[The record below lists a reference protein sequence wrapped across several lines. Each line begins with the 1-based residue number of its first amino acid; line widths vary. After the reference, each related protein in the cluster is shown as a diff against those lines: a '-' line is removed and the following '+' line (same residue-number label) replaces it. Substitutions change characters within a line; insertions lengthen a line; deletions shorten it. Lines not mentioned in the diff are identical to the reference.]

1 MKERKVRQMKVR
13 LRDLI
18 EKYKRQIIIAGIILA
33 AILVLVLLYIFVIGP
48 WIEFKGNEK
57 KFTNAIQ
64 EYYDRNPGYLPKNDG
79 DYRTMT
85 LQDAYD
91 NGMLS
96 ETLFIPNTKR
106 ICSFDNSWVRV
117 FKEGDDYKYYTYLEC
132 GFYKSSTDHEGP
144 EITLEGESPVLVYF
158 NGTYEDPGVKS
169 VIDNKD
175 GEMDVASVTIDTSKV
190 NTQAIGT
197 YKVTYVAYDKM
208 RNRSEVTRDVTV
220 VSNLTDL
227 VKANTDDTNTY
238 KGFDVNNYLQFSGM
252 LWRIVGIND
261 DGTIKIVLEDSV
273 ANLIY
278 GASSYDESNV
288 KRWLNN
294 VFYNAIHNK
303 DYVKQDS
310 TFCIDTVTDVNNP
323 TCNELSVPAPVGM
336 LSATDYKNSLDANGE
351 SYLLNMVGFWF
362 TNHTGT
368 DTNVWAS
375 FRGNPMDYEQDNL
388 GAVRPV
394 VNLNTDELYVQ
405 SGIGSYTEPYKLYDY
420 EYGKEN
426 DALNTRLIGEYVMYS
441 NNSWRI
447 TSIDQDGNIELT
459 SAGIIRDSE
468 NHDIYASYGETLE
481 YPKLDPTMQYNLGY
495 VLDQQVALQISSQ
508 YLIRHDWTIKE
519 LSDAYYDEVE
529 TTTITSYVSIP
540 NSSDLFSGT
549 NSDPLF
555 KITQYWLAD
564 YITMYSGVVP
574 VVNAVNGYGFVV
586 SFDEYRSNGVKA
598 KIYLSKDAVIS
609 SGNGTVNS
617 PYYLK

>member
-18 EKYKRQIIIAGIILA
+18 EKYKRQIIIASIILA
-33 AILVLVLLYIFVIGP
+33 VILVLVLLYIFVIGP

-96 ETLFIPNTKR
+96 ATLFIPNTKR

-175 GEMDVASVTIDTSKV
+175 GEMDISSVTIDTSKV
-190 NTQAIGT
+190 NTKEVGT
-197 YKVTYVAYDKM
+197 YKVSYIAYDKLK
-208 RNRSEVTRDVTV
+208 NRTEVTRDVTV

-227 VKANTDDTNTY
+227 VKADTDDTNTY

-273 ANLIY
+273 ANLMY
-278 GASSYDESNV
+278 GEGSYDDSNV
-288 KRWLNN
+288 KKWLND
-294 VFYNAIHNK
+294 VFYNAISNK

-310 TFCIDTVTDVNNP
+310 TFCIDTVADLNNP

-336 LSATDYKNSLDANGE
+336 LSATDYKNSFDVKGE

-362 TNHTGT
+362 TNHTGK

-375 FRGNPMDYEQDNL
+375 FRGNPMNYEWDNL

-394 VNLNTDELYVQ
+394 LNLNVDELYVQ
-405 SGIGSYTEPYKLYDY
+405 SGNGSYVSPYKLFDY

-426 DALNTRLIGEYVMYS
+426 DSLNTRLIGEYVMYS

-447 TSIDQDGNIELT
+447 TGFDADDNIELT
-459 SAGIIRDSE
+459 TSGILRDSTVS
-468 NHDIYASYGETLE
+468 DIFAAYKEYFD
-481 YPKLDPTMQYNLGY
+481 YPKLDPTNPNNLGY
-495 VLDQQVALQISSQ
+495 VLNNEVALQISSQ
-508 YLIRHDWTIKE
+508 YLLEHEWTIKQLSNKPYTE
-519 LSDAYYDEVE
+519 LESS
-529 TTTITSYVSIP
+529 TITSYVSVP

-549 NSDPLF
+549 NSNSNY
-555 KITQYWLAD
+555 KTTQYWLAD
-564 YITMYSGVVP
+564 YITDFKHTVA
-574 VVNAVNGYGFVV
+574 VVNSLNGYGFIV
-586 SFDEYRSNGVKA
+586 DLAEYANNGVKA
-598 KIYLSKDAVIS
+598 KIYISKDAKIS
-609 SGNGTVNS
+609 SGQGTMLS
-617 PYYLK
+617 PYYIK